1 MSMMTMIKCGQ
12 SKDIHGL
19 RVSSGL
25 QVGFQVTFQ
34 ISKPCTQ
41 WQNSPS
47 QCIKISH
54 AVCFPLASQ
63 VCSTFKQEEQT
74 PVQQIY
80 LLSPSSLSW
89 SASEQLQVQLH
100 APLQYTRAFQ
110 SIANSDRT
118 LLSRVSLCLE
128 LWTPLTMQ
136 MLIFRH

>member
-1 MSMMTMIKCGQ
+1 MSMIECSQ

-34 ISKPCTQ
+34 ISKPSTQ

-47 QCIKISH
+47 QCVKISH

-63 VCSTFKQEEQT
+63 VCSTFEPEEQT
-74 PVQQIY
+74 PFQQIY
-80 LLSPSSLSW
+80 VSPSLSW

-100 APLQYTRAFQ
+100 AHLQYTRALPILTGSCLARF
-110 SIANSDRT
+110 
-118 LLSRVSLCLE
+118 LCALHFKM
-128 LWTPLTMQ
+128 PLTMQ
-136 MLIFRH
+136 VLLLKH